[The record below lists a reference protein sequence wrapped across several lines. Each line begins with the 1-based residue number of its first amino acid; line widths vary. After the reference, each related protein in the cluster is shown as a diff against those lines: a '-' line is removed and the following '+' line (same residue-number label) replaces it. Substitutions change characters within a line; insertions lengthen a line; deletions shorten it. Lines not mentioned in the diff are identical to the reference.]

1 MQIPGVYARPGSKS
15 GYPRACSR
23 YRQGQW
29 RNCLKGVKGLTEQV
43 PGTLL
48 IIGGAEDKT
57 GECAVLK
64 KFVELAGGE
73 KARLVLVTSATG
85 QPLAAGELYCGLFT
99 GLGAQEVAVLNVTS
113 RREANSP
120 GVYEKVEKASG
131 IFFTGGDQLR
141 ITSLLGGTQFDEA
154 LRRAHQKGAVV
165 AGTSA
170 GASAMSE
177 TMIVE
182 GEGAEAPKKN
192 TVQMAPGMGLI
203 REVVIDQHFAQRGRL
218 GRLLTAV
225 AQHPYMLG
233 VGIDEDTAIIVAP
246 GGIFEVVGSQTVTVI
261 DGKRIQET
269 NVSELGPRAP
279 LALTNVILH
288 ILPAGYKFDMKKR
301 LPISRF

>member
-1 MQIPGVYARPGSKS
+1 MAEKVR
-15 GYPRACSR
+15 
-23 YRQGQW
+23 
-29 RNCLKGVKGLTEQV
+29 
-43 PGTLL
+43 GTLL

-57 GECAVLK
+57 GECTILRR
-64 KFVELAGGE
+64 FVELAGGE
-73 KARLVLVTSATG
+73 RARLVLVTSATG
-85 QPLAAGELYCGLFT
+85 RPLAVGELYRRLFAEF
-99 GLGAQEVAVLNVTS
+99 GAPEVAVLHITS
-113 RREANSP
+113 RQEANTP
-120 GVYEKVEKASG
+120 GVYETVKRASG

-154 LRRAHQKGAVV
+154 LRRAYRDGTVV

-203 REVVIDQHFAQRGRL
+203 REVVVDQHFAQRGRL

-233 VGIDEDTAIIVAP
+233 VGIDEDTAIVVRP
-246 GGIFEVVGSQTVTVI
+246 EGFFEVIGSQTVTVI
-261 DGKRIQET
+261 DGTRIQET
-269 NVSELGPRAP
+269 NVSELAPCAP

-288 ILPAGYKFDMKKR
+288 VLPAGYKFDLKKR
-301 LPISRF
+301 LPLS